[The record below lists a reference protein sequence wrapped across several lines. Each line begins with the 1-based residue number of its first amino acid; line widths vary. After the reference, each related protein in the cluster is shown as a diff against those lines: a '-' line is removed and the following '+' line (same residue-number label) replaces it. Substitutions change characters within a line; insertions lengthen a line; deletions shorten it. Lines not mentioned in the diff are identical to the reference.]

1 MNPVGGLS
9 GQRQRGR
16 TERDTT
22 TGAEP
27 NTTDRTTSRT
37 TKIGALGS
45 MVDNNDALFREVE
58 EELRREQFAKL
69 WQRYGTY
76 IIGLAIAVVAV
87 VGGAKLWESHRL
99 AASQAAG
106 AEFEAATKLA
116 ADGKAEEAAKAFDAI
131 AATGP
136 KGYAALAKLS
146 QAGAYLKLDKRAE
159 ALEVFDRLAADTS
172 ADAMIANYARLQA
185 ASLRVGEADYAEI
198 ENRLKPLT
206 GDDSAWRFTARELL
220 GTAALKAG
228 KLDEARSA
236 LAPLLATPGIS
247 QTASERIN
255 RLMAEIAT
263 AELASA
269 PKSGT
274 VPPEDGANT
283 DAEKPASAP

>member
-1 MNPVGGLS
+1 
-9 GQRQRGR
+9 
-16 TERDTT
+16 
-22 TGAEP
+22 
-27 NTTDRTTSRT
+27 
-37 TKIGALGS
+37 

-220 GTAALKAG
+220 GTAALRPESSTKHV
-228 KLDEARSA
+228 
-236 LAPLLATPGIS
+236 PLWHLCSPRRVFRKRPLSVSTG
-247 QTASERIN
+247 
-255 RLMAEIAT
+255 
-263 AELASA
+263 
-269 PKSGT
+269 
-274 VPPEDGANT
+274 
-283 DAEKPASAP
+283 

>member
-1 MNPVGGLS
+1 
-9 GQRQRGR
+9 
-16 TERDTT
+16 
-22 TGAEP
+22 
-27 NTTDRTTSRT
+27 
-37 TKIGALGS
+37 

-58 EELRREQFAKL
+58 EELRREQFQKL

-76 IIGLAIAVVAV
+76 IIGLAIAIVAV
-87 VGGAKLWESHRL
+87 VGGTKLWESQRL
-99 AASQAAG
+99 AAAQVAG

-116 ADGKAEEAAKAFDAI
+116 VSGKPDEAAKAFETL
-131 AATGP
+131 AASGP

-146 QAGAYLKLDKRAE
+146 QAGVYLKQDKRAE
-159 ALEVFDRLAADTS
+159 ALEVFDKLAADTS
-172 ADAMIANYARLQA
+172 ADPMLTSYARLQA
-185 ASLRVGEADYAEI
+185 ASLRLGEADFAEI
-198 ENRLKPLT
+198 HTRLQPLT
-206 GDDSAWRFTARELL
+206 GDDNSWRFTARELL

-236 LAPLLATPGIS
+236 LAPLLASPGLS
-247 QTASERIN
+247 QAATERIN

-274 VPPEDGANT
+274 VPAQDGGTT